1 MKEENVKI
9 SLEISREIRDK
20 LKLLA
25 TEKEMSI
32 SGLIRYILKN
42 YIKEK

>member
-25 TEKEMSI
+25 IEKEMSI